1 MTVLIS
7 TLTFPPGFGQ
17 FMAGQVPAMGWYTS
31 SPPWGLHQPW
41 LNPAPCQLTQ
51 KDTLV
56 TLFDN
61 QTWAKQELSDEFE
74 YLGIL
79 EAWCHP
85 RSNVFVTL
93 VIFIIMKV
101 GASSPDMPPG
111 RSEEWLWV
119 ATRVVASK
127 MALKGTGWLLSETT
141 KVLAGRC

>member
-1 MTVLIS
+1 
-7 TLTFPPGFGQ
+7 
-17 FMAGQVPAMGWYTS
+17 MAGQVPAMGWHTS
-31 SPPWGLHQPW
+31 SPPWGHHQPW
-41 LNPAPCQLTQ
+41 LNPVPRQLTQ

-61 QTWAKQELSDEFE
+61 QTWAKQELSNEFE

-101 GASSPDMPPG
+101 GASSPCQPW
-111 RSEEWLWV
+111 R
-119 ATRVVASK
+119 ATK
-127 MALKGTGWLLSETT
+127 ML
-141 KVLAGRC
+141 